1 MGLNETPSGERVR
14 IGFFGVRNAGKSSL
28 VNAVCGQRVAL
39 ASDVAGTTTDP
50 VKKAM
55 ELLPLGPVD
64 VIDTPGIDDEGDLGE
79 RRISRAREVLRT
91 CDVAVLVT
99 DATREP
105 VQAER
110 ELAALF
116 AERGLPCVIARNKV
130 DLLGDVAAGGERAAA
145 GDGCTAAG
153 DECVA
158 AGEDTRALGSLRMD
172 EGGSRDARA
181 RAVAHA
187 RADGV
192 PGDAGSN
199 GIAMRCD
206 GLADGAASADG
217 GQDGASSRN
226 ANPAAF
232 ASRVEVLVS
241 ARTGQGVRELKEAI
255 ARLGSAAV
263 SERRVVADLLAPGD
277 KVVLV
282 VPIDSSAPKGR
293 IILPQQ
299 LVLRDVLDA
308 HASVVVCQPEELD
321 GVLASVGDVRLVITD
336 SQVFGKVSRIVPEA
350 CPLTSFSIL
359 MARYK
364 GNLRTLIE
372 GASALGAL
380 TDESRVLVSEGC
392 THHRQCEDIGT
403 VKMPAWIRQ
412 HCGASPSF
420 DFTQGNDFPEDV
432 SDYDVVVHCGA
443 CMLNGKEMQ
452 RRQSV
457 AAASG
462 TPMVNYG
469 VAIACMHGI
478 LERSLQPLRGFGI

>member
-28 VNAVCGQRVAL
+28 VNAVCGQQVAL

-79 RRISRAREVLRT
+79 RRVSRAREVLRT

-105 VQAER
+105 VEAER

-130 DLLGDVAAGGERAAA
+130 DLLGDAAAGCGCAAAGGEPGAS
-145 GDGCTAAG
+145 
-153 DECVA
+153 
-158 AGEDTRALGSLRMD
+158 GSLRMD

-181 RAVAHA
+181 RAVARA
-187 RADGV
+187 CADGV

-199 GIAMRCD
+199 GIVMQD
-206 GLADGAASADG
+206 GGLADGAASADG

-226 ANPAAF
+226 ADPAAF
-232 ASRVEVLVS
+232 APRVEVFVS

-308 HASVVVCQPEELD
+308 HASAVVCQPEELD

-336 SQVFGKVSRIVPEA
+336 SQVFGKVSHIVPEA

-380 TDESRVLVSEGC
+380 TDESRVLISEGC

-403 VKMPAWIRQ
+403 VKMPAWIRR

-432 SDYDVVVHCGA
+432 SGYDVVVHCGA

-452 RRQSV
+452 RRQSA